1 MSEFVR
7 KTALG
12 GYKLVP
18 GGYSDPEM
26 SHVIMTKAEYD
37 GLLDQIQNAKKEASA
52 AATQADQRV
61 RSIKSQADAKIQQI
75 QAAAD
80 KAAGEL
86 QEELSAERAER
97 KYQQDLNANLL
108 RISKERANA
117 SRKLKPKKE
126 HSGYVVISSTEK
138 DHSYKYGA
146 NRKTVR
152 LWETV
157 LQTPF
162 SIDFTEEQARKEM
175 AELFR
180 DDESGGWPVEKIG
193 ITGVYLDGYGEMIRD
208 KDATEWLH
216 RNVMVERKLRANF
229 RAGYWELVFL
239 HTKALGIVPAEMRP

>member
-1 MSEFVR
+1 MSEFV
-7 KTALG
+7 KKAAFG
-12 GYKLVP
+12 GYKPVP
-18 GGYSDPEM
+18 GGYSDPEL
-26 SHVIMTKAEYD
+26 SHVILTKAEYD
-37 GLLDQIQNAKKEASA
+37 GLLDQIQAAQNETA
-52 AATQADQRV
+52 AAVRQADQREK
-61 RSIKSQADAKIQQI
+61 SILNQANAKIQQI
-75 QAAAD
+75 QSAAD
-80 KAAGEL
+80 KSVGEL
-86 QEELSAERAER
+86 QKELSAERAER
-97 KYQQDLNANLL
+97 EYQQSLNANLL

-175 AELFR
+175 AELFQ
-180 DDESGGWPVEKIG
+180 DDKVGGWLIEKIG
-193 ITGVYLDGYGEMIRD
+193 ITGVYLDGYREMIQD
-208 KDATEWLH
+208 KDAAEWMK

-229 RAGYWELVFL
+229 RAGYWEIVFL
-239 HTKALGIVPAEMRP
+239 HTKSLGIVPAEMRP

>member
-26 SHVIMTKAEYD
+26 SHVIMTKEEYD
-37 GLLDQIQNAKKEASA
+37 GLLDQIQSAKKEMVA
-52 AATQADQRV
+52 ADQRV
-61 RSIKSQADAKIQQI
+61 RSIKNQADAKIQQV

-80 KAAGEL
+80 KVAGEL

-97 KYQQDLNANLL
+97 KYQQGLNANLL

-175 AELFR
+175 AELFQ

-193 ITGVYLDGYGEMIRD
+193 ITGIYLDGYGEMIRD
-208 KDATEWLH
+208 KEATEWMQ
-216 RNVMVERKLRANF
+216 RNVMVERKLRANY
-229 RAGYWELVFL
+229 RAGYWEIVFL
-239 HTKALGIVPAEMRP
+239 HTRALGIVPAEMRP

>member
-37 GLLDQIQNAKKEASA
+37 ELLDQIQNAKREA
-52 AATQADQRV
+52 AAAAAQADQRV
-61 RSIKSQADAKIQQI
+61 RSIKSQADAKIKQI
-75 QAAAD
+75 QDDAD
-80 KAAGEL
+80 KVTGEL

-97 KYQQDLNANLL
+97 KYQQGINSNLL

-138 DHSYKYGA
+138 DHYYKYGA
-146 NRKTVR
+146 NRRKVI

-162 SIDFTEEQARKEM
+162 SIDFTEEQARTE
-175 AELFR
+175 AEELFR
-180 DDESGGWPVEKIG
+180 EDETGAWLIGKIG
-193 ITGVYLDGYGEMIRD
+193 INAQYLDGYGEMIRD
-208 KDATEWLH
+208 KDAAEWSH

-229 RAGYWELVFL
+229 RASYWEIVFL
-239 HTKALGIVPAEMRP
+239 HTKSLGIVPAEMRP

>member
-1 MSEFVR
+1 MSEFV
-7 KTALG
+7 KKAAFG
-12 GYKLVP
+12 GYKPLP
-18 GGYSDPEM
+18 GGYSDPEL
-26 SHVIMTKAEYD
+26 SHVILTKAEYD
-37 GLLDQIQNAKKEASA
+37 GLLDQIQAAQKETA
-52 AATQADQRV
+52 AAVRQADQREK
-61 RSIKSQADAKIQQI
+61 SILNQANAKIQQI
-75 QAAAD
+75 QSAAD
-80 KAAGEL
+80 KSVGEL
-86 QEELSAERAER
+86 QKELSAERAER
-97 KYQQDLNANLL
+97 EYQQSLNTNLL

-162 SIDFTEEQARKEM
+162 TIDFTEEQARKEM
-175 AELFR
+175 AELFQ
-180 DDESGGWPVEKIG
+180 DDKSGGWPIEKIG

-208 KDATEWLH
+208 KDAAEWMQ

-229 RAGYWELVFL
+229 RAGYWEIVFL
-239 HTKALGIVPAEMRP
+239 HTKSLGIVPAEMRP

>member
-1 MSEFVR
+1 MSEFV
-7 KTALG
+7 KKAAFG
-12 GYKLVP
+12 GYKPVP
-18 GGYSDPEM
+18 GGYSDPEL
-26 SHVIMTKAEYD
+26 SHVILTKAEYD
-37 GLLDQIQNAKKEASA
+37 GLLDQIQAAQNETA
-52 AATQADQRV
+52 AAVRQADQREK
-61 RSIKSQADAKIQQI
+61 SILNQANAKIQQI
-75 QAAAD
+75 QSAAD
-80 KAAGEL
+80 KSVGEL
-86 QEELSAERAER
+86 QKELSAERAER
-97 KYQQDLNANLL
+97 EYQQSLNANLL

-175 AELFR
+175 AELFQ
-180 DDESGGWPVEKIG
+180 DDKVGGWLIEKIG
-193 ITGVYLDGYGEMIRD
+193 ITGVYLDGYRERIQD
-208 KDATEWLH
+208 KDAAEWMK

-229 RAGYWELVFL
+229 RAGYWEIVFL
-239 HTKALGIVPAEMRP
+239 HTKSLGIVPAEMRP

>member
-1 MSEFVR
+1 MSEFV
-7 KTALG
+7 KKVAFG
-12 GYKLVP
+12 GYKPVP
-18 GGYSDPEM
+18 GGYSDPEL
-26 SHVIMTKAEYD
+26 SHVILTKAEYD
-37 GLLDQIQNAKKEASA
+37 GLLDQIQAAQKETAVA
-52 AATQADQRV
+52 VRQADQREK
-61 RSIKSQADAKIQQI
+61 SILNQANAKIQQI
-75 QAAAD
+75 QSEAD
-80 KAAGEL
+80 KSVGEL
-86 QEELSAERAER
+86 QKELSAERAER
-97 KYQQDLNANLL
+97 EYQQSLNANLL

-146 NRKTVR
+146 NRKTAR

-175 AELFR
+175 AELFQ

>member
-26 SHVIMTKAEYD
+26 SHVIMTKVEYD
-37 GLLDQIQNAKKEASA
+37 RLLEQIRNAKNEASA
-52 AATQADQRV
+52 AANQAEQRV
-61 RSIKSQADAKIQQI
+61 RSIKSQVDEKIQQI
-75 QAAAD
+75 QATAD
-80 KAAGEL
+80 KIAGDL
-86 QEELSAERAER
+86 REELSAERAER
-97 KYQQDLNANLL
+97 KYQQGLNANLL

-117 SRKLKPKKE
+117 ARKLKPKKE

-146 NRKTVR
+146 NRRTVR

-175 AELFR
+175 AELFG
-180 DDESGGWPVEKIG
+180 DDEPGGWSVEKFG
-193 ITGVYLDGYGEMIRD
+193 ITGVYLDGYGEMIRE

>member
-7 KTALG
+7 KTTI
-12 GYKLVP
+12 GYKVVS
-18 GGYSDPEM
+18 GGHGDPALT
-26 SHVIMTKAEYD
+26 HVILTKEEYEDLLAEIRKEKKKATKAA
-37 GLLDQIQNAKKEASA
+37 LDADKRVKEVTAQSNTEIQNVQK
-52 AATQADQRV
+52 ATEQTL
-61 RSIKSQADAKIQQI
+61 
-75 QAAAD
+75 
-80 KAAGEL
+80 GEL
-86 QEELSAERAER
+86 REEVAAER
-97 KYQQDLNANLL
+97 KEKEYQQRLNANLL
-108 RISKERANA
+108 RIAKERANA
-117 SRKLKPKKE
+117 SRKLQPKKE

-138 DHSYKYGA
+138 DHYYKYGA

-180 DDESGGWPVEKIG
+180 DDEAGGWPVEKIG
-193 ITGVYLDGYGEMIRD
+193 ITGVYLDGYGDMIRD
-208 KDATEWLH
+208 KDAAEWMQL
-216 RNVMVERKLRANF
+216 NVMVERKLRANF